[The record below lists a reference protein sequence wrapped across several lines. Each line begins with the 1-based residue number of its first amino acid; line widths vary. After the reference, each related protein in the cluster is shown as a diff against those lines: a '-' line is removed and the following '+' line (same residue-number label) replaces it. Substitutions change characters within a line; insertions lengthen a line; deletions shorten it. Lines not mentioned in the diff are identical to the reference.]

1 MAKQRARQRA
11 SAPSQPRRAPL
22 RPLWP
27 FLAVAIAVP
36 ILVAFAVS
44 RTLGGGTAQ
53 NQANVLAAAPDLASK
68 ATIDSI
74 PCESMER
81 VTYHVHAHL
90 AVFVD
95 GQPRVI
101 PAGIGIAA
109 PRQVQNTANGPFVAT
124 GACFYWLHTHTPD
137 GVIHIESPEPTPFTL
152 GQFFDI
158 WQQPLTAGQVGPAQ
172 GTITAY
178 VNGERFTGALREIP
192 LAAHALI
199 QLDVGQDV
207 PPQAFTFPAGL

>member
-1 MAKQRARQRA
+1 MAKQRARKRA
-11 SAPSQPRRAPL
+11 SAPSQARGAAH

-27 FLAVAIAVP
+27 FVVAIAVLV
-36 ILVAFAVS
+36 LVAFAVS
-44 RTLGGGTAQ
+44 RTLGGGTAP
-53 NQANVLAAAPDLASK
+53 NQANVLAAAPDLSAK

-74 PCESMER
+74 PCESTER

-95 GQPRVI
+95 AQPRVI

-109 PRQVQNTANGPFVAT
+109 PRQVQNTANGPFVAA
-124 GACFYWLHTHTPD
+124 GACFYWLHTHTSD
-137 GVIHIESPEPTPFTL
+137 GVIHIESSEPMPFTL

-158 WQQPLTAGQVGPAQ
+158 WQQPLTAGHVGPAQ

-178 VNGERFTGALREIP
+178 VNGERYTGALREIP

-199 QLDVGQDV
+199 QLDVDQDV
-207 PPQAFTFPAGL
+207 PPQAFAFPAGL

>member
-1 MAKQRARQRA
+1 MAKGRARQRA
-11 SAPSQPRRAPL
+11 SARSQARRAPR

-27 FLAVAIAVP
+27 FVAIAIAVL

-44 RTLGGGTAQ
+44 RTLGGGTAPD
-53 NQANVLAAAPDLASK
+53 QADVLAAAPALSSK

-90 AVFVD
+90 AVLVD
-95 GQPRVI
+95 GQPHVI

-109 PRQVQNTANGPFVAT
+109 PRQVQNTANGPFVAA

-137 GVIHIESPEPTPFTL
+137 GVIHIESPEPMPFTL
-152 GQFFDI
+152 GELFDI
-158 WQQPLTAGQVGPAQ
+158 WQQPLTADRVGPAQ

-178 VNGERFTGALREIP
+178 VNGERYTGALREIP

-199 QLDVGQDV
+199 QLNVGQDV
-207 PPQAFTFPAGL
+207 APQPFTFPAGL